1 MYSAANSSP
10 AGAECALCGSTVCV
24 GLACC
29 RVSTKAAGT
38 ARCVSGGPPCMK
50 AAVAPKATHRTPQT
64 QRPFVFERSLN
75 MKAVRGVKI
84 LAQKRNEHTR
94 AAPFKIS
101 YMISVPLNQSGLTVI
116 QRPSSSIHVMYDR
129 SRSSAERGFSAI
141 LSRLSSPSSLMVTFL
156 C

>member
-1 MYSAANSSP
+1 
-10 AGAECALCGSTVCV
+10 
-24 GLACC
+24 
-29 RVSTKAAGT
+29 
-38 ARCVSGGPPCMK
+38 MK

-64 QRPFVFERSLN
+64 KRPFVFERSLN

-129 SRSSAERGFSAI
+129 S
-141 LSRLSSPSSLMVTFL
+141 
-156 C
+156 